1 MEYTVNFYLEK
12 RKDESGNLIDKDMA
26 INLFFS
32 FDGKRMQFYSGRRI
46 DLKKWDS
53 ESQRVKRNNTNK
65 KGYTSTDI
73 NDHITNIE
81 ATIVKVYKESKALDL
96 QPSVAYLKEQLK
108 ERLIRDQL
116 KNPPKEKEVTLLKL
130 FDEFIAGQ
138 KKEFSPGYIKQL
150 KSTKQHIENFGKA
163 KNISLSYSGINGIF
177 FDRFRDYF
185 LDDLGN
191 SDNSFAGTIKRFKKF
206 LKWVTNEKKKNNKN
220 FEWQSF
226 TASEKYESPV
236 IYLTWD
242 EFMQLYNA
250 KVENEH
256 LQKVRDI
263 FIFQSMTAMRYD
275 DLYNLKKENLKDDC
289 IEYFQGKTKT
299 AVKIPYNEFTLE
311 IKEKYKDLSP
321 DRPLPRM
328 ANQPFNVSLKVLF
341 KEAKLN
347 RKVMVVK
354 IKNNEPITIFKA
366 LHEVAASHMAR
377 RNFIGISIEKEIR
390 TEVIKSISGHTKD
403 SKSFGRYYKIPDEQK
418 AAAMNLF
425 KK

>member
-32 FDGKRMQFYSGRRI
+32 FDGKRMQFYTGRRI

-53 ESQRVKRNNTNK
+53 ESQRVKRNNVNK
-65 KGYTSTDI
+65 KRYTSTDI
-73 NDHITNIE
+73 NEHLTNIE
-81 ATIVKVYKESKALDL
+81 AIIVKVYKESKALEL

-108 ERLIRDQL
+108 ERLVKEQL

-130 FDEFIAGQ
+130 FDEFIAEQ
-138 KKEFSPGYIKQL
+138 KKKFSPGYIKQL
-150 KSTKQHIENFGKA
+150 KSTKQHVENFAKA

-185 LDDLGN
+185 LDDLEN
-191 SDNSFAGTIKRFKKF
+191 TDNSFAGTIKRFKKF
-206 LKWVTNEKKKNNKN
+206 LNYVTDKKKNNKN
-220 FEWQSF
+220 FEWKSF

-236 IYLTWD
+236 IYLTWN

-250 KVENEH
+250 KIENEH

-289 IEYFQGKTKT
+289 IEYIQGKTNKPVT
-299 AVKIPYNEFTLE
+299 VPYNEFTLE
-311 IKEKYKDLSP
+311 LKEKYKDLSP

-328 ANQPFNVSLKVLF
+328 ANQPFNVSLKILF

-347 RKVMVVK
+347 RQVMVVTK
-354 IKNNEPITIFKA
+354 KNNISTPEFKA

-377 RNFIGISIEKEIR
+377 RNFIGLSIEKEIR

-403 SKSFGRYYKIPDEQK
+403 SKSFGRYYDITDKQK
-418 AAAMNLF
+418 QEGMNVF